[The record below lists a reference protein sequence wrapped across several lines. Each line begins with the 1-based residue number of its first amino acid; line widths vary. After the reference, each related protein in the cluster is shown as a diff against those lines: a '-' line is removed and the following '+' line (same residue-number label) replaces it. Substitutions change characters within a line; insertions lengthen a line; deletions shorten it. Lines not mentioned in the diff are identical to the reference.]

1 MSSAHALWKTTTM
14 HIDAD
19 HLRTTLADLVRVNSI
34 NPTFSDGST
43 NEREIAEY
51 VADAL
56 GQLGMEVS
64 THEPEPHR
72 MSVVGR
78 LPGAGSGPTLMLY
91 AHMDTVGVE
100 GMTDPFAAIVRGGRL
115 YGRGSYDMKGGLAA
129 CIGAAKALSHARA
142 PLKGDVLVTAVADEE
157 VASIGMSEV
166 LRHHSADAAIVTEPT
181 DLRVC
186 LAHKGFCWIE
196 VETEGRAAH
205 GSRFEEGIDANMRMG
220 RFLGELDH
228 LERALRSSPRHR
240 LVGPPSLHAGVL
252 RGGTGA
258 SIYAANCHLEIE
270 RRTIPGESEA
280 EAVGEIREIVQRL
293 TQADPTFK
301 ATVRSL
307 LTREPFEAT
316 PDASIVRTV
325 ASATTEVLGREPAY
339 VGISY
344 WMDAALLS
352 AAGVETVVIG
362 PAGAGAHADD
372 EWVEIDSVV
381 RLADILARAA
391 VAYRGAAA

>member
-1 MSSAHALWKTTTM
+1 MQ
-14 HIDAD
+14 IDSNYV
-19 HLRTTLADLVRVNSI
+19 TKILADLVRINSI

-51 VADAL
+51 TADAL
-56 GQLGMEVS
+56 DQLGMEVS
-64 THEPEPHR
+64 THEPEPNR
-72 MSVVGR
+72 MSVVGH
-78 LPGAGSGPTLMLY
+78 LPGAGPGPTLMLY
-91 AHMDTVGVE
+91 AHMDTVGVD

-129 CIGAAKALSHARA
+129 CIGAAKALSHAGA
-142 PLKGDVLVTAVADEE
+142 QLEGDVLVTAVADEE

-166 LRHHSADAAIVTEPT
+166 LLHHSADAAIVTEPT
-181 DLRVC
+181 DLQVC

-220 RFLGELDH
+220 RFLAELDH
-228 LERALRSSPRHR
+228 LERALRSSPQHR

-258 SIYAANCHLEIE
+258 SIYAARCHLEIE

-280 EAVGEIREIVQRL
+280 EAVAEVQDIVQRL

-301 ATVRSL
+301 ATVRPL

-325 ASATTEVLGREPAY
+325 ASATAEVLHREPAY

-344 WMDAALLS
+344 WMDAALLA
-352 AAGVETVVIG
+352 AAGVATVVIG

-372 EWVEIDSVV
+372 EWVEMDSVV
-381 RLADILARAA
+381 QLADILARAA
-391 VAYRGAAA
+391 VAYCSAAA